1 MFPTYICTKQ
11 VGMKIFL
18 NALLELAPF
27 LIIAFVLIYLFHETL
42 RFIKSRDERTH
53 LMHGQQAN
61 GENRKSKSNE
71 TVIQLELQAAERF
84 ALYLERIAPDKLVM
98 RLHQNGMSARILQ
111 TEMLKAIREEFD
123 HNLSQQI
130 YVSEG
135 AWKLIKNAKDEMV
148 KFISAVGD
156 SMEAK
161 ATGIDLSREMFQKAS
176 RVDRLPGDIA
186 LEYLRKETRKLFVA

>member
-1 MFPTYICTKQ
+1 
-11 VGMKIFL
+11 MKIFL